1 MNRPDLDRP
10 DLDRRDPD
18 RAGPSRPGHTR
29 RRHLQ
34 HTGGA
39 LAALAALGCGL
50 PQPARAWG
58 RPRTLDLVPARSVTW
73 ADFLGVN
80 AQLQYVSAEV
90 ARRQVAAFKKL
101 GLRWL
106 RLGLHWMLIE
116 PRAGRWELADVD
128 RMMALVQAE
137 GLHSITS
144 VVGTPR
150 FLSSAP
156 AGDRHFDKYPPA
168 DPKAYAQRLML
179 LAQRYPQVDVWQ
191 VWNEPNIP
199 GFWLPKADPQGY
211 ARLLAPAVMA
221 LRSKQPDRPVAMAG
235 MAYYSQMY
243 GRSGLMLEDMG
254 KLGAYGLNLIVAYH
268 PYTAEPEGADDGS
281 RDFLTHAPFI
291 HKWLRAAGVQQIW
304 ATEWG
309 WSSYAGPKEEQPIIG
324 EDGQADYTLRR
335 LALMAA
341 LDYDKVFLFA
351 LGDLDE
357 RAGPRDR
364 RYGLLREN
372 GEPKPVY
379 HALSRFLALTGP
391 RLAPGSAPSVEGG
404 LPKGLVSIGWK
415 REDGQRLWMVWA
427 DEPTTLK
434 LPGLTRATLHDPL
447 TGRQTALVG
456 DRGISVPVTRTL
468 QMLAY

>member
-1 MNRPDLDRP
+1 MN
-10 DLDRRDPD
+10 
-18 RAGPSRPGHTR
+18 PSR

-34 HTGGA
+34 QAGA
-39 LAALAALGCGL
+39 AALAAGL
-50 PQPARAWG
+50 LPAPLPAVAWG
-58 RPRTLDLVPARSVTW
+58 RPKTVDLTPTRTVVWR
-73 ADFLGVN
+73 DFLGVN
-80 AQLQYVSAEV
+80 AQLQYVSADM

-101 GLRWL
+101 GLQWL

-116 PRAGRWELADVD
+116 PKAGQFELKDVD
-128 RMMALVQAE
+128 RMMALVRNE
-137 GLHSITS
+137 NLRSITT

-156 AGDRHFDKYPPA
+156 AGDIGEKHFDKFPPR
-168 DPKAYAQRLML
+168 DPKAYAQRLMQ

-211 ARLLAPAVMA
+211 AKLLAPAVMG
-221 LRSKQPDRPVAMAG
+221 LRAVQPGKPIAMAG

-254 KLGAYGLNLIVAYH
+254 KLGAYGLDLIVAYH
-268 PYTAEPEGADDGS
+268 PYSAEPEGADDGS
-281 RDFLTHAPFI
+281 RDFLTHAPFVN
-291 HKWLRAAGVQQIW
+291 KWLRAAGVKQIW

-341 LDYDKVFLFA
+341 LDYDKIFLFT

-357 RAGPRDR
+357 RAGVRDR

-379 HALSRFLALTGP
+379 HALSRFLALAGP
-391 RLAPGSAPSVEGG
+391 RLAPGRTPQVEGG
-404 LPKGLVSIGWK
+404 LPKGLVSVPWQ
-415 REDGQRLWMVWA
+415 REDGKRLWMVWA
-427 DEPTTLK
+427 DEPLK
-434 LPGLTRATLHDPL
+434 LTVAGVSRATLHDPL
-447 TGRQTALVG
+447 TGRQTALAG
-456 DRGISVPVTRTL
+456 NGSLSVPVTRTL
-468 QMLAY
+468 QMLVY